1 MKFEKACYSRKALYE
16 CVDKVKALPRAV
28 RVRAD
33 HSALCY
39 GVLAQTFDFCLEKT
53 SCCLFERD
61 FSPWEDYAKAVK
73 NKFPKKEMDKLYA
86 GCVRFLKNQ
95 LIEIHKMM
103 ETGEVNS
110 ID

>member
-1 MKFEKACYSRKALYE
+1 M
-16 CVDKVKALPRAV
+16 
-28 RVRAD
+28 
-33 HSALCY
+33 SALTKLKHCRGPCVY
-39 GVLAQTFDFCLEKT
+39 GQIILRCAMVCWRKHLIFVWRKQVVVCLNVI
-53 SCCLFERD
+53 

-73 NKFPKKEMDKLYA
+73 NKFPNKEMDKLYA

-103 ETGEVNS
+103 ETGEVDS

>member
-16 CVDKVKALPRAV
+16 CVDKVNALPGAA
-28 RVRAD
+28 RVRAE
-33 HSALCY
+33 HSTLCY

-61 FSPWEDYAKAVK
+61 FSPWKDYAKVVK
-73 NKFPKKEMDKLYA
+73 NKFTKKEMDKLYA
-86 GCVRFLKNQ
+86 CCVRFLKNQ
-95 LIEIHKMM
+95 LIEIYKMM
-103 ETGEVNS
+103 ETGEVDS

>member
-1 MKFEKACYSRKALYE
+1 MKKTGMRWVLALKM
-16 CVDKVKALPRAV
+16 CIRDR
-28 RVRAD
+28 
-33 HSALCY
+33 CY

-53 SCCLFERD
+53 SCCLFARD

-73 NKFPKKEMDKLYA
+73 NNFTKKEMDKLYA

-95 LIEIHKMM
+95 VIEIHKMM
-103 ETGEVNS
+103 ETGEVDS

>member
-16 CVDKVKALPRAV
+16 CVDKVKALPRAA

-33 HSALCY
+33 HSALCMC
-39 GVLAQTFDFCLEKT
+39 VTQTFDFCLEK
-53 SCCLFERD
+53 SCCLFER
-61 FSPWEDYAKAVK
+61 FSPWKITQGVK
-73 NKFPKKEMDKLYA
+73 NKFTKRKWTSCMQAASVFEK
-86 GCVRFLKNQ
+86 Q

-103 ETGEVNS
+103 ETGEVDS

>member
-1 MKFEKACYSRKALYE
+1 MKFEKACYSRRALYE

-53 SCCLFERD
+53 SWCLFERD
-61 FSPWEDYAKAVK
+61 FFAMGRLRKSG
-73 NKFPKKEMDKLYA
+73 KE
-86 GCVRFLKNQ
+86 
-95 LIEIHKMM
+95 
-103 ETGEVNS
+103 
-110 ID
+110 

>member
-16 CVDKVKALPRAV
+16 CVDKVKALPRAA
-28 RVRAD
+28 RVRAE

-61 FSPWEDYAKAVK
+61 FSPWEDYAKAGNGQAVCRLRPFFEK
-73 NKFPKKEMDKLYA
+73 PIN
-86 GCVRFLKNQ
+86 
-95 LIEIHKMM
+95 
-103 ETGEVNS
+103 
-110 ID
+110 

>member
-16 CVDKVKALPRAV
+16 CYDKVKTLPRAV

-73 NKFPKKEMDKLYA
+73 NKFPKMEMDKLYA

-103 ETGEVNS
+103 ETGEVDS